1 MNASEPPSS
10 STVFLM
16 CLPAT
21 DATALPAPSLP
32 VSVTAAMR
40 GSATIDSMSLPATTS
55 VVKTPSGAPQVSKMR
70 SISSAQPVT
79 LAACLS
85 TAVLPAIM
93 PGAAKRKTCQN
104 GKFQG
109 MIASTTPS
117 GLNET

>member
-16 CLPAT
+16 CLPAIE
-21 DATALPAPSLP
+21 ATALPAPSLP
-32 VSVTAAMR
+32 VSVTAATR
-40 GSATIDSMSLPATTS
+40 GSATIASMSLPATRS
-55 VVKTPSGAPQVSKMR
+55 VSSTPAGAPHALKMR
-70 SISSAQPVT
+70 AISSAQPVT

-85 TAVLPAIM
+85 SATLPAIK

-109 MIASTTPS
+109 MIASTTPK